1 MLKPTKHNQKRN
13 KECMYVFR
21 RRSSLLIGFRSA
33 MSVSGDLWKTYIN
46 LQKCSKRLNGN
57 SAVNVTS
64 VLRFLHNQSKLTEF
78 LASISVWFGCV
89 YAKKY
94 PFLNTRTETDIFLK
108 NWVYR
113 IVQYGM
119 NTETKGWSVCVTQLF
134 VDTSNRNLNEWVTT
148 Q

>member
-94 PFLNTRTETDIFLK
+94 PFLNTRTETDIFSQKLG
-108 NWVYR
+108 V
-113 IVQYGM
+113 
-119 NTETKGWSVCVTQLF
+119 
-134 VDTSNRNLNEWVTT
+134 SNCTIWNEYWDKRMIRLCHSTIRWYI
-148 Q
+148 